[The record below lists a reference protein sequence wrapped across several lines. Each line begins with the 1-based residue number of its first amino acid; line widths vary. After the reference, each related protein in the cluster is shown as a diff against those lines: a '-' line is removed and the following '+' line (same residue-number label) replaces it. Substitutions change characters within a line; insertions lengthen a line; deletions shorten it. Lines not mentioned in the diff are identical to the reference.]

1 MVYKLNDI
9 NDAVDGK
16 FLVTKNVKNQA
27 EVGTLVHIM
36 GATTNSAGNFVVD
49 YRITSTGQDFQIEF
63 HHIKDFSKWARPD
76 QFIARNY
83 EKFKKE
89 EIVKYISAQNKTFA
103 TSTLPILIILI
114 AAIWFCCIYF
124 LDGALSIIIAA
135 AATVVS
141 IGLGIIFY
149 KRSKSNIKMKM
160 YKKLSSAWGINF

>member
-114 AAIWFCCIYF
+114 AAIWFCSLHF
-124 LDGALSIIIAA
+124 LDGILSYIIAA

-141 IGLGIIFY
+141 IGLGIVFY
-149 KRSKSNIKMKM
+149 KKQKSNIKMKM